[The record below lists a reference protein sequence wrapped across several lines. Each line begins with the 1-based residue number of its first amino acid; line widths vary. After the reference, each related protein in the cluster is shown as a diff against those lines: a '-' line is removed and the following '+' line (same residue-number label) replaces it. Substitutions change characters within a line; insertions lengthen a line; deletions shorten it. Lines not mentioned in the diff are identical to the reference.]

1 MGMKKFQTFFLCST
15 FLLALSC
22 GVDEYTEIENGLN
35 APGASDDSTSNS
47 EIAINDGPSGWILA
61 ERFASDDNQYT
72 FCPDGTILFDNNF
85 GTELDGTWQ
94 LENDTLTLIY
104 TRRIAQ
110 VGIGEPLPPPP
121 AMPGNYVDQ
130 YEEYEEVI
138 EKMYEEQILIWS
150 EIKTFLDQD
159 STYPY
164 EILKRGFVCD

>member
-1 MGMKKFQTFFLCST
+1 MKKLNSYFVSAG
-15 FLLALSC
+15 LLVLLSC
-22 GVDEYTEIENGLN
+22 GGNEYTEIENGLN
-35 APGASDDSTSNS
+35 APGPSVDSSVNTES
-47 EIAINDGPSGWILA
+47 INADSPSGWVLA

-72 FCPDGTILFDNNF
+72 FCPNGTILFDNNF

-94 LENDTLTLIY
+94 LKQDTLRLIY
-104 TRRIAQ
+104 TRRIEM

-130 YEEYEEVI
+130 FEEYEEVI

-164 EILKRGFVCD
+164 EILKKGFVCD